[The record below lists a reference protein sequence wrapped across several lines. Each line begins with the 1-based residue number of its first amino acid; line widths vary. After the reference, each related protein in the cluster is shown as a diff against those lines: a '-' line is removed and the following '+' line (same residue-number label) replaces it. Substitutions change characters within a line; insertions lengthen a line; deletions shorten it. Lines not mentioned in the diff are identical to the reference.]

1 MELKQRKRI
10 QNSLP
15 RFDIGA
21 DATSAIGGNKF
32 SINKQLNFDGS
43 GVTNDRVNFNLSTG
57 NKVQDLVNAG
67 NNPQFSSGVKT
78 FSGSSGSDDNSS
90 TFDWKGTAVSGAN
103 AIGGLLSQNSKFNNG
118 AARDI
123 KSYGGAVAQMI
134 PGKYGQIA
142 KTAVDLASDTVGM
155 LNYKH
160 TGDEMRNQAGL
171 SDTSING
178 INYTA
183 QNAIDTGSA
192 YKDVKNTGI
201 KNALSGGFKGSAT
214 GLAVGGPIGAVVG
227 GVVGNLLGV
236 FSGRKAM
243 IMQKRINRN
252 ALMQTEM
259 LNQNQMAQADT
270 EGLQNNYYRDN
281 YDTTGTVLFSANH
294 GKDLRGRKRLNNL
307 TKV

>member
-10 QNSLP
+10 QNNLP

-32 SINKQLNFDGS
+32 SINKQLYFDGS
-43 GVTNDRVNFNLSTG
+43 GVTNDKVNFNLSTG

-67 NNPQFSSGVKT
+67 NNPQFSSGAKT
-78 FSGSSGSDDNSS
+78 FSGSNSGNSPA
-90 TFDWKGTAVSGAN
+90 FDWKGTAVSGAN
-103 AIGGLLSQNSKFNNG
+103 AIGDLLSQNSKFDNS

-134 PGKYGQIA
+134 PGKYGQVA

-192 YKDVKNTGI
+192 YRDVKSTGI

-243 IMQKRINRN
+243 IRQKRINRN

-270 EGLQNNYYRDN
+270 EGLQNSYYRDN
-281 YDTTGTVLFSANH
+281 YDTTGTVLFGANH
-294 GKDLRGRKRLNNL
+294 GKDLRSRKKLNNL

>member
-15 RFDIGA
+15 RFNGGLSSSI
-21 DATSAIGGNKF
+21 SNIGGDITGLQ
-32 SINKQLNFDGS
+32 SYQKQLTS
-43 GVTNDRVNFNLSTG
+43 MPTNQEINSI
-57 NKVQDLVNAG
+57 
-67 NNPQFSSGVKT
+67 KT
-78 FSGSSGSDDNSS
+78 PTNTYS
-90 TFDWKGTAVSGAN
+90 FDWKGSAVSGAN
-103 AIGGLLSQNSKFNNG
+103 AVGDLLSQNSKFNNS

-123 KSYGGAVAQMI
+123 KTYGGTVAQMI
-134 PGKYGQIA
+134 PGKYGQLA

-160 TGDEMRNQAGL
+160 TGDEMRNQGGL

-192 YKDVKNTGI
+192 YKDVKSTGI
-201 KNALSGGFKGSAT
+201 KNAVSGGFKGSAA
-214 GLAVGGPIGAVVG
+214 GFAVGGPLGAVVG
-227 GVVGNLLGV
+227 GAIGNLLGV

-243 IMQKRINRN
+243 IRQKRINRN

-270 EGLQNNYYRDN
+270 EGLQNSYYRDN
-281 YDTTGTVLFSANH
+281 YDTTGTVLFGANH
-294 GKDLRGRKRLNNL
+294 GKDLRSRKKLNNL